1 MNSYFFKIT
10 DDEKKNILNKHKELY
25 NGYVSLQRTVE
36 PTQLSV
42 FDDITDKRGYTL
54 KNSDVII
61 EAKEKMCSE
70 CGGGMYEG
78 ECMECGSMNEGMD
91 VEDLNTD
98 NSMDYMES
106 DDHMYEM
113 DEEED
118 DDHMYEMDEEEDDE
132 HIYEIE
138 EDDDDLYNPVAES
151 FVRSSNKLGLV
162 HEREELEIKKENL
175 ILAKVVDNDLVNIRN
190 FMRKINNY

>member
-10 DDEKKNILNKHKELY
+10 DDEKKSILNKHKELY

-70 CGGGMYEG
+70 CGGGMSEG

-106 DDHMYEM
+106 DEHMYEM
-113 DEEED
+113 GEEDDDENIYEIEEEED
-118 DDHMYEMDEEEDDE
+118 DDDM
-132 HIYEIE
+132 
-138 EDDDDLYNPVAES
+138 YNPVAES
-151 FVRSSNKLGLV
+151 FVRGSNKLGLV